1 MEGPG
6 ITQGLVEGLFIGGG
20 RYCRCGT
27 GPAVIVVE
35 RDWGFII
42 TPLEIMLLSAIVATA
57 FVAVEHLHQ
66 ITLSEG
72 TQ

>member
-1 MEGPG
+1 
-6 ITQGLVEGLFIGGG
+6 
-20 RYCRCGT
+20 
-27 GPAVIVVE
+27 
-35 RDWGFII
+35 
-42 TPLEIMLLSAIVATA
+42 LEIMLLSAIVAAA